1 MWQVWLIIS
10 GVFFIMEIMTVGF
23 LVFWFA
29 IGALI
34 TAIVSLFTNN
44 LIIQTAVFVITST
57 LLLFLTK
64 PFVKKI
70 SRSDKF
76 QTNAYSI
83 IGKTG
88 IVTKEISD
96 VNNIG
101 QIRIG
106 SETWTAKSSSNIS
119 KGTEVRVIKIDG
131 VKDNSVTIISINLI
145 PLILINFI

>member
-10 GVFFIMEIMTVGF
+10 GMFFIMEMMTVGF

-29 IGALI
+29 IGALV
-34 TAIVSLFTNN
+34 TAIVSLFTDN

-88 IVTKEISD
+88 VVTREINDKKS
-96 VNNIG
+96 VG
-101 QIRIG
+101 QVKIG
-106 SETWTAKSSSNIS
+106 SETWSAKSSSDIPVGS
-119 KGTEVRVIKIDG
+119 EVRVLEIDG
-131 VKDNSVTIISINLI
+131 VKAIVEPIHEPVLK
-145 PLILINFI
+145 

>member
-131 VKDNSVTIISINLI
+131 VKAIVE
-145 PLILINFI
+145 PLHEIETVLK

>member
-10 GVFFIMEIMTVGF
+10 GVFFVMEVITVGF

-34 TAIVSLFTNN
+34 AAVVSLFTDNI
-44 LIIQTAVFVITST
+44 IIQTAVFVITST

-70 SRSDKF
+70 SRSDKV

-88 IVTKEISD
+88 TVTRTINDKKH
-96 VNNIG
+96 IG
-101 QIRIG
+101 QVKIG
-106 SETWTAKSSSNIS
+106 SEIWSAKSSSTIPE
-119 KGTEVRVIKIDG
+119 GTEVRVLEIDG
-131 VKDNSVTIISINLI
+131 VKAIVEPIHETVLK
-145 PLILINFI
+145 